1 MKVPESSP
9 QQNPLILWELFAS
22 RQKFAAS
29 PVEWGTLLSDP
40 AVSLLDSGE
49 SNPFF
54 CRSCKHLDWTDW
66 TLISCFSNIANF
78 LVGSIRIR
86 IL

>member
-49 SNPFF
+49 SNP
-54 CRSCKHLDWTDW
+54 WNAATAN
-66 TLISCFSNIANF
+66 IFSKK
-78 LVGSIRIR
+78 LVDIYVRYW
-86 IL
+86 